1 MRNAG
6 ARAFAALCLL
16 VALPIASIAE
26 NFKRLSAKEVRGRV
40 VGKIITDEAHWSDRL
55 LPDGNMQSFDM
66 GKAKA
71 GSWKLDG
78 DELCLTRKERR
89 QTTTDCFEV
98 WLSKDQIELHRDG
111 VTVVEGV
118 LRDK

>member
-1 MRNAG
+1 MQNGG
-6 ARAFAALCLL
+6 ATAVATLRLLAAL
-16 VALPIASIAE
+16 PTASMAE
-26 NFKRLSAKEVRGRV
+26 DFKRLSAKEVRGGV

-89 QTTTDCFEV
+89 QTTTDCFKV
-98 WLSKDQIELHRDG
+98 WLSKDQIELRRDG
-111 VTVVEGV
+111 ATVVEGV